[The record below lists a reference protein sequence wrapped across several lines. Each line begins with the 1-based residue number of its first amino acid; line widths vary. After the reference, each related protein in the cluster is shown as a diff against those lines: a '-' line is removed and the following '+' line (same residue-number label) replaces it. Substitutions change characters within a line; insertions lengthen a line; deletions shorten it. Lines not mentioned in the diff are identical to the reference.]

1 MDFVFSP
8 HLIIM
13 KHLWW
18 ALPLLSAILG
28 AVLGRILSGA
38 RTLAVRGAPVCLLL
52 GMAGA
57 LVWWKDLLW
66 VGASHGFSFLLSGIL
81 PLMLAAVM
89 AGGAVL
95 CAFRPTRKSCGVAAL
110 AAVLWVAYT
119 AYGLFRKYFIGYRD
133 LGYGYLSIGL
143 LVLTIVG
150 AVAVLLAFMGLF
162 GKVATPAAAST
173 PQQESPV
180 PPQPAASAGCLTV
193 LCGSFAGQQL
203 PLPAGE
209 ELTLGGDAA
218 QCHLIL
224 DQPGVSPCLC
234 SLRWLEG
241 RNTYLVSCHAPEGLL
256 WADGSCAPSGSTT
269 EVFPGT
275 VCYLP
280 ATGIPVVQLG

>member
-1 MDFVFSP
+1 MSIDAFILPYSVIKNF
-8 HLIIM
+8 
-13 KHLWW
+13 WW
-18 ALPLLSAILG
+18 SLPLLSAALG
-28 AVLGRILSGA
+28 AVLGQMCPGA

-52 GMAGA
+52 AVSGA
-57 LVWWKDLLW
+57 LIWRDDFLFI
-66 VGASHGFSFLLSGIL
+66 GAVYGLNHILSGALLLIAAA
-81 PLMLAAVM
+81 LA

-95 CAFRPTRKSCGVAAL
+95 CAFRPTRAGCGAAALGATLWLAFTANGLFQKYLTLYGKLFVGMLIPTVIGVL
-110 AAVLWVAYT
+110 AAVL
-119 AYGLFRKYFIGYRD
+119 
-133 LGYGYLSIGL
+133 
-143 LVLTIVG
+143 
-150 AVAVLLAFMGLF
+150 AFMGAF
-162 GKVATPAAAST
+162 GKEAAPTAAPT
-173 PQQESPV
+173 PQQEPPV
-180 PPQPAASAGCLTV
+180 APQPTVSAGCLTI
-193 LCGSFAGQQL
+193 LCGSFSGQQL

-234 SLRWLEG
+234 SICWLEG

-280 ATGIPVVQLG
+280 VTGSPVVQLG

>member
-8 HLIIM
+8 PLIM

-28 AVLGRILSGA
+28 AVLGQILSGA

-52 GMAGA
+52 GIAGA

-66 VGASHGFSFLLSGIL
+66 VGASYGFSFLLSGIFL
-81 PLMLAAVM
+81 LMLAAVT
-89 AGGAVL
+89 AGGAIL
-95 CAFRPTRKSCGVAAL
+95 CAFRPARKSCGVATL
-110 AAVLWVAYT
+110 AAALWVAFT
-119 AYGLFRKYFIGYRD
+119 AYGLSRKYFIGYRD

-150 AVAVLLAFMGLF
+150 AMAAVLAFMGTF
-162 GKVATPAAAST
+162 GKEAAPAAAST

-180 PPQPAASAGCLTV
+180 PPQPTVSAGCLTI
-193 LCGSFAGQQL
+193 LCGSFSGQQL

-224 DQPGVSPCLC
+224 DQPGVPPCLC
-234 SLRWLEG
+234 SICWLEG

-280 ATGIPVVQLG
+280 ATGSPVVQLG